1 MPYRIAADPWAPAR
15 RALPAGKGDT
25 RRLLLDCLALI
36 ITGVGTVM
44 LFTFVIDLALR
55 PTLGPDEFPEREPF
69 AFRLPRPFDFGQA
82 SHGCGASTPSYDV
95 NRALRSGEAPWW
107 ESDPEGPEVDPESN
121 PTRRR
126 CVRPEP
132 RVVRSRGV
140 IEGRTT
146 LVTDVGGDRVRSRR
160 RHPAL

>member
-1 MPYRIAADPWAPAR
+1 MASRSS
-15 RALPAGKGDT
+15 T
-25 RRLLLDCLALI
+25 
-36 ITGVGTVM
+36 TGVGTVM

-69 AFRLPRPFDFGQA
+69 AFRLPRPFDFGQVV
-82 SHGCGASTPSYDV
+82 HCGGASEPSYDV
-95 NRALRSGEAPWW
+95 NRALRSDEWW
-107 ESDPEGPEVDPESN
+107 EVDPDDN
-121 PTRRR
+121 PSRRR
-126 CVRPEP
+126 SVRPQPDP
-132 RVVRSRGV
+132 RIVHSSGV